1 LLALEDQLGV
11 VEKPVL
17 ELRAEALG
25 QGRTDPADVE
35 TVAAFAH
42 HLDVLEPE
50 YSVLVVRQSG
60 DRCLK

>member
-1 LLALEDQLGV
+1 LLALQDQLGV
-11 VEKPVL
+11 VEKPVF
-17 ELRAEALG
+17 ELRAEALARAEQTG
-25 QGRTDPADVE
+25 GCRNRRGLGP
-35 TVAAFAH
+35 